1 MEILVIMGIGI
12 FIGAKVF
19 PQKWKSYNEKIQL
32 VCTLLLIFSM
42 GITLGR
48 RENILQE
55 LSEIGWSSLLLAV
68 IPIIASVI
76 IVYFLT
82 EWFMKPKKGGKK

>member
-1 MEILVIMGIGI
+1 MEILLIMGMGI
-12 FIGAKVF
+12 LFGAKFF
-19 PQKWKSYNEKIQL
+19 PQKWKSYNEKVQL

-48 RENILQE
+48 RENLIKE

-76 IVYFLT
+76 MVYFLT
-82 EWFMKPKKGGKK
+82 EWLMKPKRGGKK